1 MPRVV
6 WVGMRWSEIPV
17 GARRYILYHTI
28 ISPLLIT
35 WYMLPLYMF
44 MTGYDVLEVGAFF
57 TVVNLVSIPTTYL
70 VGRAFKRIPVRH
82 GLVLIDALDGVSC
95 AFYALAY
102 GALAPVMLF
111 VGMLIEK
118 LSGMFYSL
126 YQAAE
131 RILYPKERLEE
142 VFAWHMRLPEV
153 SQLIGFLALG
163 YLFGH
168 VLTTPDW
175 YRVGFAA
182 FSASSLATIAYLLK
196 ALPRMD
202 VEERVESGAPKF
214 RVDAEFRVI
223 LLIEALLTLAWGLAP
238 DIVMLNYVVNVLG
251 FTLFEAMLV
260 EASISLGAITAT
272 YVSERIGKES
282 AFKAMSVGYA
292 LVAAWAAIMLASPP
306 LLIVIAAYFICR
318 FGETLA
324 FPFYRAWIFRKVPKA
339 KATEVFAALSSYR
352 RVINVVTPVI
362 AGALATISATLP
374 YLASL
379 TLFTALGVILL
390 TMHYRLR

>member
-1 MPRVV
+1 
-6 WVGMRWSEIPV
+6 MRWSEIPAS
-17 GARRYILYHTI
+17 ARRYILYHTI

-57 TVVNLVSIPTTYL
+57 TVVNLASIPATYL
-70 VGRAFKRIPVRH
+70 VGRMFRKIPIRH
-82 GLVLIDALDGVSC
+82 GLVLIDALDGVSR
-95 AFYALAY
+95 AFYAIAY
-102 GALAPVMLF
+102 GVTAPVALFAGMLF
-111 VGMLIEK
+111 EK

-131 RILYPKERLEE
+131 RILYPRERLEE

-153 SQLIGFLALG
+153 AQLIGFLTLG

-182 FSASSLATIAYLLK
+182 FSVSSLATIAYLLK

-202 VEERVESGAPKF
+202 AEERVEVGAPKF
-214 RVDAEFRVI
+214 RVDAEFRAI
-223 LLIEALLTLAWGLAP
+223 LLLEALLTLAWGLAP

-251 FTLFEAMLV
+251 LTLFEAMLV
-260 EASISLGAITAT
+260 EAGISLGAIVAT
-272 YVSERIGKES
+272 YVSERVGRES
-282 AFKAMSVGYA
+282 AFKAMGIGYA
-292 LVAAWAAIMLASPP
+292 LVAAWAAIMLSSPP

-352 RVINVVTPVI
+352 RVINIVTPAI
-362 AGALATISATLP
+362 AGALAMIWATLP

-379 TLFTALGVILL
+379 ILFFIIGAILL
-390 TMHYRLR
+390 TLHHRSR